1 MAKTPKSPG
10 RGRARPRT
18 VIVDANAIVQRSWRL
33 DSAAW
38 RILLYQAKC
47 QSIKLVV
54 PEIVVREAV
63 GRYSGELA
71 KRLAAAASAAQE
83 VEDLTRVPVEIPG
96 AVAGLLRLARRIS
109 TPTPTLVPC
118 RRL

>member
-1 MAKTPKSPG
+1 
-10 RGRARPRT
+10 
-18 VIVDANAIVQRSWRL
+18 
-33 DSAAW
+33 
-38 RILLYQAKC
+38 LLYQAKC